1 MAGKREILIIEDDR
15 QITESLSTLF
25 KNNGFNPFSVYTGR
39 KGLELALNDVF
50 DLIFLDLSLSDIKSL
65 ELLKRIKGLRVSAP
79 VIAIVDP
86 NDVNLI
92 NGATKDGADYIVEK
106 PLNND
111 VVMHVARNA
120 LKHFNLKQDLQ
131 KLRESF
137 AEQFNFIGRSTV
149 VEQFREKLKRIAMS
163 GSRVLFIGPPG
174 SGMERAA
181 KFVHYSSN
189 RATDPFRAVNCAL
202 ASSSDATERL
212 RLESNLFGH
221 DKGAFVGA
229 DTAVKGQLELADG
242 GTLFLDQVGALR
254 QDHQAK
260 LLRAIETGAV
270 VRLGSSD
277 EIKVDVRILAAST
290 ENLEAE
296 VKTGRFRED
305 LYFRLNVIPVQTP
318 ALRSYPEDIPLLVRY
333 CLDDAGFSRKQI
345 NEEAGEI
352 LRAHD
357 WPGNLRQLN
366 DIVIESARLASND
379 IIKADTIKA
388 ALAGSAGGPPDHGA
402 KAAADNYPADIFTA
416 DLSYRQHMIE
426 FEKRLLADVLA
437 HCEGNITKAAAM
449 LKTDRGNLSKKIK
462 KLGLK
467 GEGRKA

>member
-1 MAGKREILIIEDDR
+1 MIGKIEILIIEDDR

-25 KNNGFNPFSVYTGR
+25 KNNSFNPFSVYTGR

-50 DLIFLDLSLSDIKSL
+50 DLIFLDLSLPDINSV

-79 VIAIVDP
+79 VIVIADR
-86 NDVNLI
+86 NDISLVNE
-92 NGATKDGADYIVEK
+92 ATKNGADYIVEK
-106 PLNND
+106 PLCDD

-120 LKHFNLKQDLQ
+120 LNNFNLKQDLQ

-137 AEQFNFIGRSTV
+137 AEQFNFVGRSSV
-149 VEQFREKLKRIAMS
+149 IEQFREKLKRIAMS
-163 GSRVLFIGPPG
+163 GSRALFIGEHG
-174 SGMERAA
+174 SGKERAA

-189 RATDPFRAVNCAL
+189 RATGPFRAVNCAL
-202 ASSSDATERL
+202 ASSGDAAERL

-242 GTLFLDQVGALR
+242 GTLFIDEVGALR
-254 QDHQAK
+254 LDHQAK

-270 VRLGSSD
+270 VRLGASD
-277 EIKVDVRILAAST
+277 EIKIDVRILAAST
-290 ENLEAE
+290 ANLEAE

-318 ALRSYPEDIPLLVRY
+318 ALRSYPEDIPLLGRY
-333 CLDDAGFSRKQI
+333 CLDNAGFSRKQI
-345 NEEAGEI
+345 DKEAGEI
-352 LRAHD
+352 LQAHD

-366 DIVIESARLASND
+366 ETVIEAARLAAND
-379 IIKADTIKA
+379 VIKADTIKA
-388 ALAGSAGGPPDHGA
+388 VLGRGDSRVAGLFDYGA
-402 KAAADNYPADIFTA
+402 KADSDNFPADILTA
-416 DLSYRQHMIE
+416 DLSYRQHIFE
-426 FEKRLLADVLA
+426 FEKRLLADVLSR
-437 HCEGNITKAAAM
+437 CEGNITKAAAM

-467 GEGRKA
+467 GE